1 MKREVFEPFPKVER
15 IVEFSEEDIR
25 ENTCVTSVDESLI
38 TDKNWQEFAD
48 NALVFTACNT
58 VYQYAEEFPIVVYR
72 CSEDAMVMPKS
83 RLNSFIRSITVS
95 TADRGKRFSLNK
107 RNMEWEYTGPD
118 TVAYFTK
125 ILANALKFC
134 SMIFLDFCCVN
145 QISLFQM
152 KACWFS
158 LQREIF
164 WLHVIAISTHG
175 FTVLIPT
182 TA

>member
-1 MKREVFEPFPKVER
+1 MHWFLLPAILYISMLK
-15 IVEFSEEDIR
+15 S
-25 ENTCVTSVDESLI
+25 SQSL
-38 TDKNWQEFAD
+38 
-48 NALVFTACNT
+48 
-58 VYQYAEEFPIVVYR
+58 YIVVVKMQWL
-72 CSEDAMVMPKS
+72 CLKADSILLLGVS
-83 RLNSFIRSITVS
+83 RFLRQTAESVFHLIRGTWNGNTQDLIPWHI
-95 TADRGKRFSLNK
+95 LQ
-107 RNMEWEYTGPD
+107 
-118 TVAYFTK
+118 K